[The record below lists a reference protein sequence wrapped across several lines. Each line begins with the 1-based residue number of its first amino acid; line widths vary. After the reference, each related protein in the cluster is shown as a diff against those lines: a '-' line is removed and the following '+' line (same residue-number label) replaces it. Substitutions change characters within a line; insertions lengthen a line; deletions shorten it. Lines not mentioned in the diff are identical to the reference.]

1 MTRQPQK
8 ASTSVW
14 ITVSSVVLLA
24 FSAIGCQSWSGM
36 GVPFNAARVPPPG
49 TGSYGS
55 SSNYYKGAG
64 NPQAFQAQP
73 AAAGGFVTNSNPG
86 FQATGTQ
93 PGGVQSAGFV
103 ASSSPADNGVV
114 PASAS
119 IGSSFDGDTIDSSQ
133 FGTAGND
140 EIPSMEWQ
148 P

>member
-1 MTRQPQK
+1 MTRQPKK
-8 ASTSVW
+8 ASMGFG
-14 ITVSSVVLLA
+14 ITRSSVALLA

-55 SSNYYKGAG
+55 SSNYYNGAG

-73 AAAGGFVTNSNPG
+73 AAAGGFVTNATPG
-86 FQATGTQ
+86 FQAMGTQ
-93 PGGVQSAGFV
+93 PSGVQSAGFV
-103 ASSSPADNGVV
+103 ASAPAANGVV
-114 PASAS
+114 PASAT
-119 IGSSFDGDTIDSSQ
+119 ISSSVDGDAIDPSA
-133 FGTAGND
+133 FGSAGSD

>member
-8 ASTSVW
+8 ASTGFCIPLLSVA
-14 ITVSSVVLLA
+14 LLA
-24 FSAIGCQSWSGM
+24 CSAIGCQSWSGM

-73 AAAGGFVTNSNPG
+73 ATAGGFVNNSTPG
-86 FQATGTQ
+86 FRATGTQ
-93 PGGVQSAGFV
+93 PSGVQPAGFV
-103 ASSSPADNGVV
+103 ASSPADNAVV

-119 IGSSFDGDTIDSSQ
+119 IGSSFDGDAIDPSE
-133 FGTAGND
+133 FGAAGGD